1 MVVRYLRVPLVIDM
15 KPFHLSLLA
24 AAILALPAVSVA
36 DTDASPYTV
45 KMGVARIFARATSTD
60 LKGTLPP
67 YGVEVPAG
75 NQLEVMPE
83 STVLFTI
90 SRRLTD
96 NWEAELV
103 LGAPPTHDVKLRVGS
118 ETMGR
123 AAQYQALAAN
133 GIRTRDQVAGYIAT
147 TRGIT
152 VAQATPSANAL
163 VTAAQVG
170 KYNGATVARVE
181 QAAPTAFINYRFF
194 ERGTT
199 LRPYVGVGINYTR
212 FKARETTA
220 GANVYMDGPVDIKLS
235 DSWGIAFQT
244 GVTYRIDDKWS
255 LNAGWMTAS
264 VKNKMTI
271 TTANGEQK
279 ASYRFHPS
287 VYTVSV
293 GYSF

>member
-1 MVVRYLRVPLVIDM
+1 MVRGTAAFQPCPAM
-15 KPFHLSLLA
+15 KLFSLSLLA
-24 AAILALPAVSVA
+24 AAALLPAVSFA
-36 DTDASPYTV
+36 DTEASPYTV
-45 KMGVARIFARATSTD
+45 KFGVARIFARATSSD

-96 NWEAELV
+96 NWDAELV
-103 LGAPPTHDVKLRVGS
+103 LGAPPTHDVRLRVGK

-123 AAQYQALAAN
+123 AAQYQGLAAN
-133 GIRTRDQVAGYIAT
+133 GIRTRDQVAGYIAG
-147 TRGIT
+147 TRNIT
-152 VAQATPSANAL
+152 VEQATPSANAL

-181 QAAPTAFINYRFF
+181 QSAPTVFLNYRFF
-194 ERGTT
+194 DRTAT
-199 LRPYVGVGINYTR
+199 FRPYVGVGINYTR

-220 GANVYMDGPVDIKLS
+220 GANVYMDGPVDIKLT
-235 DSWGIAFQT
+235 DSWGFAFQT
-244 GVTYRIDDKWS
+244 GVSYRIDNKWS
-255 LNAGWMTAS
+255 INAGWMTAS
-264 VKNKMTI
+264 VKNDMTI
-271 TTANGEQK
+271 STANGEQK

-287 VYTVSV
+287 VYSLTV
-293 GYSF
+293 GYNF